1 MHAMP
6 DSRAPGTA
14 AALPGAVSPIDPL
27 HVDTMRGDF
36 IPHPDQFPLRYRRR
50 STLPW
55 RHDEPEAGGADV
67 GVSFHSP
74 RHLPAGTRIELEIPL
89 RGVTQRFVGTVVMVR
104 EESEGYQIGLW
115 FANRDDAARARIVE
129 RICHTECYLQAR
141 RQLSA

>member
-6 DSRAPGTA
+6 DSRAPGAVTA
-14 AALPGAVSPIDPL
+14 PPGAVSQVDPL
-27 HVDTMRGDF
+27 RVDTIRDDF
-36 IPHPDQFPLRYRRR
+36 IPHPSQFPLRYRRR

-55 RHDEPEAGGADV
+55 RHDEPDAGGADV

-104 EESEGYQIGLW
+104 EESDGYQIGLW
-115 FANRDDAARARIVE
+115 LANRDDAARARIVE

-141 RQLSA
+141 SQLSA